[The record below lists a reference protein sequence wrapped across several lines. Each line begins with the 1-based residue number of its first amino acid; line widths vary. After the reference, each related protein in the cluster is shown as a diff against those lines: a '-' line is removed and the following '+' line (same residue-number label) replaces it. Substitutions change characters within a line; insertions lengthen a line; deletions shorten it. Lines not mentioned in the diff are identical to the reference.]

1 MILQYYL
8 ILSFKQSLLSLGE
21 AKENVKDEDEEDEV
35 QGFLFS
41 ELK

>member
-1 MILQYYL
+1 MC
-8 ILSFKQSLLSLGE
+8 LGE

-41 ELK
+41 ELRYVEITDHIISY